1 MLIKIGYDIALR
13 FPNPTSVIHLLHV
26 HPSRRSDLIA
36 PEHFSTEPALPV
48 EPYYDNFGNHRGRL
62 RAPAGT
68 LRIFSEAVIRDS
80 GSPDA
85 YVPNAA
91 QLDISEINAAA
102 LEFLLPS
109 RYCEVDSE
117 LMVSPG
123 KPFRKRDPDGVVF
136 KRFATLSMNIF
147 NSIISKLVPIE
158 LHLKLLGSE
167 SAFAEISRI

>member
-26 HPSRRSDLIA
+26 HPSRQSDLIA
-36 PEHFSTEPALPV
+36 PEHFSTEPPLPV

-62 RAPAGT
+62 RSPAGT

-102 LEFLLPS
+102 LEF
-109 RYCEVDSE
+109 YCRVGIVKSTAS
-117 LMVSPG
+117 LWISPG
-123 KPFRKRDPDGVVF
+123 KPFRKQDPDG
-136 KRFATLSMNIF
+136 S
-147 NSIISKLVPIE
+147 
-158 LHLKLLGSE
+158 GS
-167 SAFAEISRI
+167 SDLRLCP

>member
-36 PEHFSTEPALPV
+36 PEHFSTEPPLPV

-62 RAPAGT
+62 RSPAGT

-85 YVPNAA
+85 YVA
-91 QLDISEINAAA
+91 
-102 LEFLLPS
+102 
-109 RYCEVDSE
+109 
-117 LMVSPG
+117 
-123 KPFRKRDPDGVVF
+123 KRGAVGYF
-136 KRFATLSMNIF
+136 
-147 NSIISKLVPIE
+147 
-158 LHLKLLGSE
+158 
-167 SAFAEISRI
+167 